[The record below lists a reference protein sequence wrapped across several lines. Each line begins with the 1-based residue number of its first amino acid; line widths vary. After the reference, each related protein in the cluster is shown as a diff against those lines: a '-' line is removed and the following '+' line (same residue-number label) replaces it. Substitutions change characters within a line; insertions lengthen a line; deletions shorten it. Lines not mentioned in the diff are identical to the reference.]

1 MGVGTRPPCHPSKS
15 LSILVLKTAARRP
28 LHGRPRKEVAMQET
42 VIATIEKNA
51 VEEVRVALSEYRG
64 HDLVNLRIWANYD
77 SAGSEKRPTKKGFA
91 LRIERLPEL
100 IAVLKK
106 AEAEARAAG
115 LLGAKPPDG

>member
-1 MGVGTRPPCHPSKS
+1 MH
-15 LSILVLKTAARRP
+15 
-28 LHGRPRKEVAMQET
+28 ET

-51 VEEVRVALSEYRG
+51 VEELRVALSEYRG

-91 LRIERLPEL
+91 LRIEFLPEL

-106 AEAEARAAG
+106 AETAARAAG
-115 LLGAKPPDG
+115 LLGAETEAAQ

>member
-1 MGVGTRPPCHPSKS
+1 
-15 LSILVLKTAARRP
+15 
-28 LHGRPRKEVAMQET
+28 MQET

-51 VEEVRVALSEYRG
+51 VEELRVALSEYRG

-91 LRIERLPEL
+91 LRIEFLPEL

-106 AEAEARAAG
+106 AETAARAAG
-115 LLGAKPPDG
+115 LLGAKSPNG